1 MQGYRTIDLNIF
13 YREDWSEEAGTTW
26 SDKLTIEPYI
36 YESDG
41 NGTRKY
47 DTGVLIECDFY
58 ETAWIADQFP
68 MDEYGSDF
76 CVFAEQL
83 QSPTRRITKI
93 LRGIEI
99 DQIRKDPSIVI
110 TASSTM

>member
-1 MQGYRTIDLNIF
+1 
-13 YREDWSEEAGTTW
+13 
-26 SDKLTIEPYI
+26 
-36 YESDG
+36 
-41 NGTRKY
+41 
-47 DTGVLIECDFY
+47 
-58 ETAWIADQFP
+58 

-76 CVFAEQL
+76 WVFAEQL

-110 TASSTM
+110 TDSSTM